1 MEEKRNRKKIVIDF
15 IGLLKAIRNDKL
27 MMSVFLIA
35 SAILGLAVSF
45 GTPKEYKASVM
56 LAPETATSNS
66 LTSNISSLASMVGMN
81 MDFSK
86 TNDAI
91 YPELYP
97 DLIQSTDFIVD
108 LFPARVTTKDGSVT
122 TDYFDYLKNHTR
134 EAWYM
139 APTKWLKKLV
149 EMVKTDDSFYSTD
162 STKVDPFRLTR
173 DQFDIAHSISKNI
186 DCSVDKKTSVI
197 TIEVTDQD
205 PVVSATMADSVRE
218 RLQAFITQY
227 RTQKARNDLAYM
239 EKLFA
244 EAREQYVKARQQYAA
259 YSDANQELMLQ
270 TFKSKQEDLEND
282 MQLKYNAYTQ
292 VYEQLQLSKAKVQEN
307 TPAFTVVQS
316 ASVPVKHI
324 NKSKLVMMTLFMFL
338 GATLRVLILM
348 WKKRRQVFVFE

>member
-1 MEEKRNRKKIVIDF
+1 MEGHRKKKIIIDYF
-15 IGLLKAIRNDKL
+15 GLMRAIKNDKW
-27 MMSVFLIA
+27 MMAVFLILA
-35 SAILGLAVSF
+35 AILGLAVSF

-81 MDFSK
+81 MDFTKS
-86 TNDAI
+86 NDAI
-91 YPELYP
+91 YPEIYP
-97 DLIQSTDFIVD
+97 DLIQSSDFIVN
-108 LFPARVTTKDGSVT
+108 LFPVKVTNKDGSVT

-134 EAWYM
+134 RAWYT
-139 APTKWLKKLV
+139 APANWLKKLV
-149 EMVKTDDSFYSTD
+149 EMIKKDDGFYSTD
-162 STKVDPFRLTR
+162 STKVNPFRLTR
-173 DQFDIAHSISKNI
+173 DQYDIAHNISKNI
-186 DCSVDKKTSVI
+186 DCTVDKKTSVI
-197 TIEVTDQD
+197 SIEVTDQD

-239 EKLFA
+239 EKLFL
-244 EAREQYVKARQQYAA
+244 EAKEQYVKARQQYAA

-270 TFKSKQEDLEND
+270 AFKTKQDDLEND

-316 ASVPVKHI
+316 ASVPVKHT
-324 NKSKLVMMTLFMFL
+324 NKSKLVMMLLFMFL
-338 GATLRVLILM
+338 GAALRVIILM
-348 WKKRRQVFVFE
+348 WQKRRQVFILE